1 VKAREFV
8 FDEYKQKSLDTM
20 VEKYFFLTNS
30 NERKITS
37 YKTTDRTGRIWRI

>member
-20 VEKYFFLTNS
+20 VEKYFFLQIAT
-30 NERKITS
+30 K
-37 YKTTDRTGRIWRI
+37 GR